1 MLLIIGI
8 NRTAMVLFSESGVL
22 KPNLSKVQ
30 LVQIESGHWKGQ
42 TGKYCHYHCFGT
54 KCIKCI
60 LNYRTIFDSIQS
72 VQSVDDWF
80 INDYLWAR
88 TMWGRKSCKRCH
100 QFFCVIYF
108 EYFTFRSPP
117 RLVIRAWRLRGKC
130 ISLMHF
136 PGHWRPILALDCQI
150 KLKVNKRFHLPVK
163 TLK

>member
-1 MLLIIGI
+1 
-8 NRTAMVLFSESGVL
+8 MVLFSESGVL

-100 QFFCVIYF
+100 QLFCAIYF
-108 EYFTFRSPP
+108 EHFTFRSLLLGLLSEHDGFGENASLSNALSRP
-117 RLVIRAWRLRGKC
+117 LEANLGTWLSDKAESKQT
-130 ISLMHF
+130 ISS
-136 PGHWRPILALDCQI
+136 ACQNI
-150 KLKVNKRFHLPVK
+150 EIAVVLQF
-163 TLK
+163 